1 MNEILDE
8 SKGFIQNDSIVLE
21 VHVIAEAP
29 HGVYWDSKKHTGYVG
44 LKNQGA
50 TCYMNSLLQ
59 TLYFTNQLRKA
70 VYKMPTEADDSAKS
84 VALALQRVFHELQ
97 SSDKPVGTKKLTKS
111 FGWETLDSFMQ
122 HDVQEFLRVLLDKI
136 ENKMKGTS
144 VEGTVPRLFEGKMTS
159 YIQCK
164 KVTYTSS
171 RNETFYDIQLNI
183 KGKKDIYESFKDYIA
198 TELLDGDNKY
208 DAGNFGLQEAEK
220 GVKFVAFPPVLHLHL
235 MRFQYDPITDNS
247 VKFNDRFEF
256 YDKID
261 LDQFLDQKQE
271 TTARYTL
278 HAVLVH
284 SGDNHGGH
292 YVVFI
297 NPNGDG
303 KWCKF
308 DDDVVSRCTKEEA
321 IEQNYGGDEYELNI
335 KHSSNAYML
344 VYIRDSELPNVLQKV
359 AEEDIPTELQEKLQ
373 EEKRLEVFRRRER
386 NDSSAYITVNVL
398 LEDYLESHQ
407 TTDLLD
413 YERANYRAF
422 RVKRQQTIAELMGM
436 FVDAFNTPIEKMR
449 VWPITQRNSFFAKR
463 PRAFDHVDERARLVQ
478 DVSENVN
485 PWIVFLEM
493 LPPDS
498 ELEALPIFDRELEI
512 LLFFKYYDSREKHL
526 IYCGFGYFNLLAKIS
541 TLVPELL
548 RRAGLETGTELT
560 MYEES
565 GPHKVE
571 KFHDFNDTLQK
582 IFNKRNDCAII
593 IFEKASSCNNN
604 VNSLN
609 NKESIDANF
618 ELPTVDL
625 YFKDILSCF
634 EVTFIDKTI
643 PNEPG

>member
-1 MNEILDE
+1 MNEITDE
-8 SKGFIQNDSIVLE
+8 TKGYIQNDSIVLE
-21 VHVIAEAP
+21 VHVTAEAP

-59 TLYFTNQLRKA
+59 TLYFTNCLRKA

-97 SSDKPVGTKKLTKS
+97 FSDKPVGTKKLTKS

-144 VEGTVPRLFEGKMTS
+144 VEGTVPKLFEGKMTS

-164 KVTYTSS
+164 NVTYTSS
-171 RNETFYDIQLNI
+171 RDETFYDIQLNI

-208 DAGNFGLQEAEK
+208 DAGSYGLQEAEK
-220 GVKFVAFPPVLHLHL
+220 GVKFVKFPPVLHLHL

-247 VKFNDRFEF
+247 VKFNDRFQF
-256 YDKID
+256 YDSIN
-261 LDQFLDQKQE
+261 LDKYLDQKQD
-271 TTARYTL
+271 TPAKYIL

-297 NPNGDG
+297 NPLGDG

-308 DDDVVSRCTKEEA
+308 DDDVVSKCAKEEA
-321 IEQNYGGDEYELNI
+321 IDQNFGGDEYELNI

-344 VYIRDSELPNVLQKV
+344 VYIRESELQNVLQEV
-359 AEEDIPTELQEKLQ
+359 AEEDIPSELADKLT
-373 EEKRLEVFRRRER
+373 EEKRMETYRRRER
-386 NDSSAYITVNVL
+386 NDSATYITVNVL
-398 LEDYLESHQ
+398 LEDYMESHQ
-407 TTDLLD
+407 ITDLLD
-413 YERANYRAF
+413 YERANYRSF
-422 RVKRQQTIAELMGM
+422 RVKKNTTIGELVAM
-436 FVDAFNTPIEKMR
+436 FVDAFQTPAEKMR
-449 VWPITQRNSFFAKR
+449 LWPITQRNTSFNRR
-463 PRAFDHVDERARLVQ
+463 PRAFDLQEERNRNVQ
-478 DVSENVN
+478 DCCENNN
-485 PWIVFLEM
+485 PWIVFLEL

-498 ELEALPIFDRELEI
+498 ELQALPNFDPATEI
-512 LLFFKYYDSREKHL
+512 LLFFKYYDSRRKHL
-526 IYCGFGYFNLLAKIS
+526 IYCGFGYYQLAAKLNSLLS
-541 TLVPELL
+541 ELH
-548 RRAGLETGTELT
+548 RRAGLEPGTELT
-560 MYEES
+560 LYEES
-565 GPHKVE
+565 GPNKVD
-571 KFHDFNDTLQK
+571 KFPDFNETLQK
-582 IFNKRNDCAII
+582 LFNKRNDCAII
-593 IFEKASSCNNN
+593 IFEKASTSNNN
-604 VNSLN
+604 VNN
-609 NKESIDANF
+609 INKEIDANF

-634 EVTFIDKTI
+634 EVTFIDKTN
-643 PNEPG
+643 PVDTG